1 MSLKKK
7 TLYHS
12 QKVWNNLKK
21 LLPQAHKIDKA
32 WCAQGII
39 FFDWQNDKAL
49 ITILSW
55 FIWFQTILGRD
66 ALQTASLEV

>member
-12 QKVWNNLKK
+12 QVWNNLKK
-21 LLPQAHKIDKA
+21 LLSQAHKIDKP
-32 WCAQGII
+32 WCAKGII

-55 FIWFQTILGRD
+55 FIWFQTILVRD